1 VVSEAPDPNARF
13 RARRLAAAQRRRAR
27 IRRRRGAALLLLGL
41 AGTAVVLGAQ
51 AVGGDG
57 SSGQRAKSASGE
69 RARAAPKP
77 LEPRPLPREMRGV
90 HVTMPLASLPGR
102 IDQYLSIPGLNT
114 LELDVKDENGE
125 VGFVSGTPRLARTVG
140 AAKPYYRPREVVSK
154 VRRSGAYLIGRL
166 VVFQDPMLAEARPQL
181 AVATRDGSVWR
192 TSAGHAWTNPYDKRV
207 WAYNVAVAKAAAK
220 AGFDEIQFDYV
231 RFPSDGDV
239 SNAVFRS
246 GPKGANGWVIAG
258 FVQYAAKRLR
268 PLGVRVSV
276 DLFGLSATRNLGV
289 GQVPR
294 RIARY
299 VDAIYPMVYP
309 SHYRSGELGL
319 DDPTSE
325 PGLIV
330 SRSLRHFQREL
341 RGRKAKLIPWLED
354 FSLGRTRTADEV
366 RAQIDATREAGTAGY
381 LLWNPEGEYTHGMLS
396 GAPESAP

>member
-27 IRRRRGAALLLLGL
+27 IRRRRAAALVVLGL

-57 SSGQRAKSASGE
+57 SSAERDSSAPGE
-69 RARAAPKP
+69 RVRAAPKP
-77 LEPRPLPREMRGV
+77 PEPRPLPREIRGV

-102 IDQYLSIPGLNT
+102 IDQYLSMPGLNT
-114 LELDVKDENGE
+114 LELDIKDESGE
-125 VGFVSGTPRLARTVG
+125 VGFVSGAPRLARTVG
-140 AAKPYYRPREVVSK
+140 AAKPYFRPRQVVAR

-181 AVATRDGSVWR
+181 AVSTRDGSVWR

-207 WAYNVAVAKAAAK
+207 WAYNVAVARAAAK

-239 SNAVFRS
+239 SGAVFRG

-276 DLFGLSATRNLGV
+276 DLFGLSATRDLGV

-309 SHYRSGELGL
+309 SHYGSGEHGL
-319 DDPTSE
+319 DDPSSE
-325 PGLIV
+325 PGLVV
-330 SRSLRHFQREL
+330 SRSLRHFQRQL

-354 FSLGRTRTADEV
+354 FSLGRTRTAGEV
-366 RAQIDATREAGTAGY
+366 RAQIDAARQAGSSGY
-381 LLWNPEGEYTHGMLS
+381 LLWNPVGEYTDGMLAGS
-396 GAPESAP
+396 PESAP

>member
-1 VVSEAPDPNARF
+1 VVSVPTDPNARF
-13 RARRLAAAQRRRAR
+13 RERRLAAARRR
-27 IRRRRGAALLLLGL
+27 RRRRGLALTLIGL
-41 AGTAVVLGAQ
+41 AGAAVVLGAQ

-57 SSGQRAKSASGE
+57 GNSAERDEAASGK
-69 RARAAPKP
+69 RSVRAAPKP
-77 LEPRPLPREMRGV
+77 LEPRPLPREVRGV

-102 IDQYLSIPGLNT
+102 VDQYLAMPGLNT
-114 LELDVKDENGE
+114 LELDIKDENGE
-125 VGFVSGTPRLARTVG
+125 VGFVSGAPRLARTVG
-140 AAKPYYRPREVVSK
+140 AAKPYYRPREIVAK
-154 VRRSGAYLIGRL
+154 VRRRGAYLIGRV

-207 WAYNVAVAKAAAK
+207 WAYNVAVARAAAK

-239 SNAVFRS
+239 SSAVFR
-246 GPKGANGWVIAG
+246 GGRKGANGWVIAG

-276 DLFGLSATRNLGV
+276 DLFGLSATRDLGV

-294 RIARY
+294 RLARY

-309 SHYRSGELGL
+309 SHYRSGEHGI

-325 PGLIV
+325 PALTV

-341 RGRKAKLIPWLED
+341 RSRKAKLIPWLED

-366 RAQIDATREAGTAGY
+366 RAQIDAAREADTAGY
-381 LLWNPEGEYTHGMLS
+381 LLWNPEGEYTDGMLAEAS
-396 GAPESAP
+396 STAP